1 MESAREALRPAQGE
15 QAPQRQ
21 KGPLGRSQPLQPITE
36 RAPLPRQSAG
46 RILLGAITL
55 VLIIDMLVA
64 LYFRSLADRVESGER
79 VSTSIDPANARKTA
93 SLMLFV
99 ALIAFGVIPAGGI
112 DPIAF

>member
-1 MESAREALRPAQGE
+1 VTNGA
-15 QAPQRQ
+15 
-21 KGPLGRSQPLQPITE
+21 
-36 RAPLPRQSAG
+36 
-46 RILLGAITL
+46 ILLGAITL

-93 SLMLFV
+93 SLMLIAAPLMWLIV

-112 DPIAF
+112 DPISF